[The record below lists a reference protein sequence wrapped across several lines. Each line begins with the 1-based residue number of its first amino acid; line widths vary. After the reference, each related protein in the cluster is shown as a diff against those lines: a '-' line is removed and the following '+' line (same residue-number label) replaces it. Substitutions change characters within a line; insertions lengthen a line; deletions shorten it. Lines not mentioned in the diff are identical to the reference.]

1 MQSKSKHC
9 YKKNYYKK
17 GENLEINKKLQ
28 IIEKVNKKKNQ
39 INRMINSR
47 NKKINRKMKNNMI
60 LKSSQVIKI
69 LFN

>member
-1 MQSKSKHC
+1 MQRKSKHC

-17 GENLEINKKLQ
+17 EKNLEINKKLQ

-47 NKKINRKMKNNMI
+47 NKKINRKRKNNMI